1 MIIAYLTD
9 HVSATGAELCELLD
23 LQPTR
28 VRTILREMI
37 AEGIAAEDARKAEAA
52 RIEAE
57 RIRDENR
64 QLHQENIQYRERLR
78 EREQAALDEY
88 RRN

>member
-1 MIIAYLTD
+1 MIIAYLTE

-37 AEGIAAEDARKAEAA
+37 AEGIVAAQGGNRNRTYKLKA
-52 RIEAE
+52 
-57 RIRDENR
+57 
-64 QLHQENIQYRERLR
+64 
-78 EREQAALDEY
+78 
-88 RRN
+88 